1 MTAFLPELHGGRRE
15 GGMPDHDQRRSLS
28 YGRAYHLKGGS
39 YAEQRRGGIAL
50 LMMIMPSVSITFSN
64 YFSGILFTLL
74 RQVTFAE
81 KAEAKL
87 ETEGE
92 VAALGVDVDH
102 LAGVVFIIV
111 HAFAAAGDTVF
122 QLDIRGDHCVVCV
135 LSVGGN
141 RIVWPV
147 SSTERVFY
155 RRFFHTPCNT
165 GTETWLIFST
175 QFRTREAKLDKKA
188 PAGDLTTA
196 GGASIII

>member
-1 MTAFLPELHGGRRE
+1 
-15 GGMPDHDQRRSLS
+15 MPDHDQRRSLS